1 MAKINAVY
9 QEMTEKVVDGVPYEI
24 LKKEYGT
31 MINQNMYDDMLIE
44 ALGLSLD
51 DEEDYYQDISV

>member
-9 QEMTEKVVDGVPYEI
+9 QEMTEKVIDGVPYEI

-31 MINQNMYDDMLIE
+31 MINQSMYDDMLIE

>member
-31 MINQNMYDDMLIE
+31 MINQSMYDDMLIE

-51 DEEDYYQDISV
+51 DDEDYYQDISV